1 MSNTYTSY
9 DSYLSNKSC
18 CKTLCKEQSNG
29 STGQGETGPTGPPG
43 SQGVTGPTGAQGLQG
58 PAGAQGLQ
66 GVTGHTGAQ
75 GLQGVTGHT
84 GAQGLQGVTGPTGTQ
99 GLQGVTGHT
108 GTQGPIGPT
117 GPTGPTG
124 IQGIQGPTGHTGT
137 QGIQGLTGPTGIQGI
152 QGATGATGAT
162 GPQGIAGANGAT
174 VSTSEQTPPLGPT
187 GPLYI
192 NLATVG
198 PSITITTGSSVLVSI
213 SCNMSDPLNNANVGF
228 MSFEVS
234 GATSIPAA
242 DENAITMGF
251 LSISNEGASVS
262 RMFKLTGLTP
272 GSNTFTAKYKSNQ
285 SQITFRNR
293 DIVVF
298 PL

>member
-18 CKTLCKEQSNG
+18 CKTLCKEQCNG
-29 STGQGETGPTGPPG
+29 STGQGVTHPTGA
-43 SQGVTGPTGAQGLQG
+43 QGLQGPAGAQGLQGPAGAQGLQG

-66 GVTGHTGAQ
+66 GVTGIQ
-75 GLQGVTGHT
+75 GIQGV
-84 GAQGLQGVTGPTGTQ
+84 
-99 GLQGVTGHT
+99 
-108 GTQGPIGPT
+108 
-117 GPTGPTG
+117 TG
-124 IQGIQGPTGHTGT
+124 IQGIQ
-137 QGIQGLTGPTGIQGI
+137 GPTGIQGI

-198 PSITITTGSSVLVSI
+198 PSITVTTGSSVLVSI
-213 SCNMSDPLNNANVGF
+213 SCNMSDPLNDANVGF

-234 GATSIPAA
+234 GVTSIPAA

-251 LSISNEGASVS
+251 LSISKEGASVS

-272 GSNTFTAKYKSNQ
+272 GSNTFTAKYKSNE
-285 SQITFRNR
+285 SRITFRNR